1 MHQVVRNGDNQG
13 LLMGACRRW
22 GEPSLLAR
30 WCGAAS
36 VLQPTLGTCFLVGVK
51 AGTDRGN
58 MTEKLVLA
66 RAAPLFFLFNV

>member
-1 MHQVVRNGDNQG
+1 MSQV
-13 LLMGACRRW
+13 
-22 GEPSLLAR
+22 GEPKLLTR

-36 VLQPTLGTCFLVGVK
+36 VLQPTLGTCFLVGMK

-66 RAAPLFFLFNV
+66 RAKPLFFLFNV